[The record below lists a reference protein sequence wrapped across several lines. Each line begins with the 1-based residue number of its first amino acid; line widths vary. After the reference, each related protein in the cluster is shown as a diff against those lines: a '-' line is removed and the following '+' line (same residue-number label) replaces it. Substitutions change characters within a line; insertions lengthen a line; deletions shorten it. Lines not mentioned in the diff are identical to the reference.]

1 MRIVLTVIEASE
13 QSAIGSYLE
22 FLGHE
27 PIACV
32 SHHVQRV
39 NLLLVDLRID
49 ELIVVGS
56 MVVGHVGFDTL
67 LEISVYESL
76 QTIRVVRQLQSV
88 LPVARR
94 FQVGIAHCPLHAIGA
109 NHGVACHRYARH
121 SVLLLIGVA
130 QLQAMGDVVRQ
141 RHLGSE
147 SPEVEPNRPT
157 TNKST
162 AP

>member
-13 QSAIGSYLE
+13 QSAIGGNLE

-32 SHHVQRV
+32 NHHVQRV

-49 ELIVVGS
+49 ESIVVGS

-76 QTIRVVRQLQSV
+76 QTIRVVRQL
-88 LPVARR
+88 
-94 FQVGIAHCPLHAIGA
+94 
-109 NHGVACHRYARH
+109 
-121 SVLLLIGVA
+121 
-130 QLQAMGDVVRQ
+130 
-141 RHLGSE
+141 
-147 SPEVEPNRPT
+147 
-157 TNKST
+157 
-162 AP
+162 